1 MEVVIWFWFCELS
14 LSANFRPS
22 QYITDI
28 FQTPSRRLPDTFRH
42 LPDTFQTPSRHR
54 PDTFLTFSRQS
65 SVNLQT
71 PSIHPQGTQASEW
84 SKKIYMVRWAAGA
97 AATYIGAAATYMLEL
112 QPHILEL
119 QPHISSFRK
128 YNHFV
133 APSCKLELAR
143 FSA

>member
-1 MEVVIWFWFCELS
+1 MPTSDLPNTLQTS
-14 LSANFRPS
+14 FRHLP
-22 QYITDI
+22 DA
-28 FQTPSRRLPDTFRH
+28 FQTPS
-42 LPDTFQTPSRHR
+42 DTFQTPSRHR

-119 QPHISSFRK
+119 QPHIWLKVIIRLTSAK
-128 YNHFV
+128 V
-133 APSCKLELAR
+133 EVEVEAELGNFA
-143 FSA
+143 SK

>member
-1 MEVVIWFWFCELS
+1 MPTSDLPNTLQTS
-14 LSANFRPS
+14 FRHLP
-22 QYITDI
+22 DA
-28 FQTPSRRLPDTFRH
+28 FQTPS
-42 LPDTFQTPSRHR
+42 DTFQTPSRHR

-128 YNHFV
+128 YNLFV
-133 APSCKLELAR
+133 APSCKLELSR
-143 FSA
+143 FSAKLRIQDGAECGNM